1 MNTVYDLLNNLDK
14 IDDIFNSKDYNLR
27 GNVFE
32 KTCALMIILNQFD
45 KLTLLNGEEEIEDKK
60 QYLKECKIVDGSLN
74 GKIDIRTAYDGEYFV
89 FFTCKFFD
97 KEKDIDSYEVSKIIS
112 LCEVEE
118 NDNYHIGCFVRN
130 KTEFLNKLNNS
141 KSPDKEHID
150 KKFIFGLDDVMK
162 RVNNIKTINK
172 EIINKMLINDKSSLM
187 LRDYQLEL
195 EKQITNK
202 TILGCSPRTGK
213 SYISAKNILRN
224 NYKNVLILT
233 PIINDTENQWKNDIF
248 DKYIEFEDY
257 NRIFVRS
264 GKELLNQTFTDKNI
278 ILLSL
283 QLLKTGDDNK
293 LYQELSK
300 QFKADLIIFDEQ
312 DFQGNTN
319 KSKDIV
325 NSLSHSNTNYLYLS
339 GTYYKS
345 IVNNPKFNKVI
356 FTYNDL
362 MKHYDDC
369 PIPIYLT
376 MRFEKK
382 EYEEMKQILENISY
396 NFSFT
401 ELFRIS
407 NKRFIH
413 EEKIKEFI
421 NKFISGNQNKYI
433 DNKYSVRYRIN
444 QIYRQYNQTDN
455 KYTQL
460 WFLPVDGINDISC
473 NLAEI
478 LLKDSYYKDYDI
490 ICINSK
496 NKYYYSNSIKNRR
509 IIKSDYKT
517 FITNKEQMIQKNINK
532 KGLVILAGDMMQ
544 RGISLSHVNVVM
556 YLNDSDNYSLYTQK
570 TYRCLT
576 NEPDKKVGIIVDF
589 DTNRI
594 ISLCANYCDGVIDNW
609 DIERKIKYI
618 YDNNL
623 LNFDTDQ
630 LRLFDFNGIQS
641 LNNIME
647 IWNENPINQLNIFK
661 KLIEEEYGN
670 LDININNELLKCFK
684 NIDIKNS
691 KDIENKVKEN
701 INERFDIV
709 DTVENQEFKKDNI
722 ITKEE
727 YEKVV
732 KKETDE
738 IINKKKLSK
747 EILPYII
754 PLSCVLTYDNNENK
768 FIKCLETI
776 RDNKTLKDIFN
787 NQCCIIWEHNCLLDV
802 IINIVNNLDEITS
815 NVSINN
821 YITKIKYNLNKLLD
835 NPNELFEFISE
846 CIKVKHCER
855 EKNGEVPTPVNIVNK
870 LLDELEKVNPNIFKQ
885 KLKWFD
891 HSAGSGIFPICLY
904 QRLIKYHN
912 REDIINNMIYMSEY
926 NEKNCYIIR
935 LIFGKNCNL
944 HNGDTL
950 QLNIKEKWKIDN
962 FDVILGNPPYN
973 FNTLSV
979 KETNI
984 KRISQQ
990 KGNITIWPK
999 FIDYSFDNLK
1009 ENGYLISINPY
1020 PWLKVNHKNHYMTSK
1035 KIYYLELW
1043 NYEVSNKLFNANID
1057 LSFILL
1063 QNTNN
1068 TDKTLTHKI
1077 YRGKNNLVFGDYV
1090 LLNDKNNIPVCYDN
1104 ILNKLYN
1111 LTLKYGQINYVSY
1124 NKSDFKQNNKLLSI
1138 NKKDCD
1144 KTINDVV
1151 DEEYIKNHKNK
1162 NYGLETYTFKTKYIY
1177 RLLDEDRDNKKYTKL
1192 ILCYKSGLK
1201 YGYIDDGNL
1210 SVVGRNNY
1218 YIVDN
1223 IDNLKILQKYLNL
1236 NFVELI
1242 NQSLKFNS
1250 NFVDKIIWEFI
1261 PNILNFD
1268 EIKNIKD
1275 VNEITNEFINKL
1287 FNFTEDEN
1295 KIINK

>member
-97 KEKDIDSYEVSKIIS
+97 KEKDIDNYEVSKIIS

-162 RVNNIKTINK
+162 RVNNIKTIDK

-312 DFQGNTN
+312 DFQGNTD

-460 WFLPVDGINDISC
+460 WFLPVDGIDDISC

-623 LNFDTDQ
+623 LNFDPDQ

-855 EKNGEVPTPVNIVNK
+855 EKNGEVMTPVFLVNEMLDK
-870 LLDELEKVNPNIFKQ
+870 LEEIDKDIFKK

-891 HSAGSGIFPICLY
+891 PCAGMGIFPICIY
-904 QRLIKYHN
+904 QRLIKYHK
-912 REDIINNMIYMSEY
+912 REDIIKNMIFMSEI
-926 NEKNCYIIR
+926 NEKNCYIIKM
-935 LIFGKNCNL
+935 IFGKDCNINC
-944 HNGDTL
+944 GDSL
-950 QLNIKEKWKIDN
+950 EIDDKN
-962 FDVILGNPPYN
+962 RYDIIIGNPPYN
-973 FNTLSV
+973 SGGKNNGNTIYQQF
-979 KETNI
+979 I
-984 KRISQQ
+984 K
-990 KGNITIWPK
+990 K
-999 FIDYSFDNLK
+999 FINMYNLYFSF
-1009 ENGYLISINPY
+1009 INP
-1020 PWLKVNHKNHYMTSK
+1020 PAWRKPTNDNCNRNKNLFKTLTQDNHLIYLNINDSKEGMRVFKAGTRFDWYIIEHNNKNNNKTIINDIENK
-1035 KIYYLELW
+1035 
-1043 NYEVSNKLFNANID
+1043 NYEINCSNWDFIPNGRYDILEKMFDFSMSDNINAFQLTGAYDPRRKYVSNKKTDEFKYTLIHTTPKTGPTYKYTSD
-1057 LSFILL
+1057 
-1063 QNTNN
+1063 NT
-1068 TDKTLTHKI
+1068 KGGFGIKKLC
-1077 YRGKNNLVFGDYV
+1077 FGDTGI
-1090 LLNDKNNIPVCYDN
+1090 NTIIYDN
-1104 ILNKLYN
+1104 TGEYGTSSECIAINVNDYN
-1111 LTLKYGQINYVSY
+1111 EE
-1124 NKSDFKQNNKLLSI
+1124 
-1138 NKKDCD
+1138 
-1144 KTINDVV
+1144 DV
-1151 DEEYIKNHKNK
+1151 IQMK
-1162 NYGLETYTFKTKYIY
+1162 
-1177 RLLDEDRDNKKYTKL
+1177 
-1192 ILCYKSGLK
+1192 
-1201 YGYIDDGNL
+1201 
-1210 SVVGRNNY
+1210 
-1218 YIVDN
+1218 
-1223 IDNLKILQKYLNL
+1223 KILESKKFKELLKMISFSILRIEYRIFNYLKK
-1236 NFVELI
+1236 NFY
-1242 NQSLKFNS
+1242 
-1250 NFVDKIIWEFI
+1250 DFI
-1261 PNILNFD
+1261 
-1268 EIKNIKD
+1268 
-1275 VNEITNEFINKL
+1275 
-1287 FNFTEDEN
+1287 
-1295 KIINK
+1295 